1 MCGGGCGEGGGRDG
15 WACRRELGVDMER
28 GEGEM
33 VKVKM
38 LQMLHLLLQ
47 GALLAPQVIDH
58 HGGEEDVFLSST
70 PVQPPNQ
77 VSIYFINFLYMYLI
91 NLIKGHFCSPPA
103 ETFNLHNVSD
113 GSQEGD
119 ADATVAPDPGL
130 ATPSHHHRRK
140 AKHTKSWF

>member
-1 MCGGGCGEGGGRDG
+1 
-15 WACRRELGVDMER
+15 
-28 GEGEM
+28 
-33 VKVKM
+33 M

-77 VSIYFINFLYMYLI
+77 
-91 NLIKGHFCSPPA
+91 GHFCSPPA